1 MQDFDVVVATDSR
14 GGIGRRGTLPWGSDR
29 GGEDLRYFRALTSAV
44 KNCAAVAGGRTDR
57 MRSVF
62 GGVTDY

>member
-1 MQDFDVVVATDSR
+1 MLPDDRPMITGIRREKLR
-14 GGIGRRGTLPWGSDR
+14 GGG
-29 GGEDLRYFRALTSAV
+29 
-44 KNCAAVAGGRTDR
+44 GGRTDR